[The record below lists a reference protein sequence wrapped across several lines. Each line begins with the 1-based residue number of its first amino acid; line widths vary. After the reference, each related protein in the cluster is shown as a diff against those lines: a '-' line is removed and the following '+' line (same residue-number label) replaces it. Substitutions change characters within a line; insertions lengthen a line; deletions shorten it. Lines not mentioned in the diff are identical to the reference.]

1 MNKYREELME
11 RIEEAEFELLLDDF
25 LTALGEEREELYQ
38 QVRARGEIPEMPEG
52 TKERFFEI
60 VDNFKF
66 PAEKKKC
73 RHPNVKR
80 YLLTAVITCFVLFTV
95 LISVQAAGVD
105 VFGTIGRWTDA
116 VLFFGNN
123 TTERIIQTGTPNAEL
138 EELYE
143 ILSQNNIPL
152 GLVPSYLPEN
162 YSSNTVDVL
171 DNGMLLSIYAK
182 YINQEDTIVILVD
195 KYYSSDMANSIWF
208 EKDSLEAEEYQ
219 PNEMLFYVFSDQS
232 NWLGVWQNGEYS
244 VCIQTSSSKTELL
257 SMLNTIEGVND
268 D

>member
-80 YLLTAVITCFVLFTV
+80 YLLTAVITCFVFFTT

-105 VFGTIGRWTDA
+105 VFGTFGRWTDT
-116 VLFFGNN
+116 VFHFGNN
-123 TTERIIQTGTPNAEL
+123 TTERIVQSGTTSAEL
-138 EELYE
+138 EELYGV
-143 ILSQNNIPL
+143 LKQNEIPL
-152 GLVPSYLPEN
+152 GLVPSYLPKN
-162 YSSNTVDVL
+162 YTNASVNVTT
-171 DNGMLLSIYAK
+171 NGTLLCVSAK
-182 YINQEDTIVILVD
+182 YENQEDAIVVLVD
-195 KYYSSDMANSIWF
+195 KFLSSDSYNSIWF
-208 EKDSLEAEEYQ
+208 EKDSSDAEEYRSK
-219 PNEMLFYVFSDQS
+219 EMLFYILSDEP
-232 NWLGVWQNGEYS
+232 NWIGVWQNGEYA
-244 VCIQTSSSKTELL
+244 VCIQTSSSKTDLL
-257 SMLNTIEGVND
+257 SMLNTIEGVSD

>member
-80 YLLTAVITCFVLFTV
+80 YLLTAVITCFVLITT

-105 VFGTIGRWTDA
+105 VFGSLGRWTNS
-116 VLFFGNN
+116 VFYFGNN
-123 TTERIIQTGTPNAEL
+123 TAERIVEPENASVEL
-138 EELYE
+138 VQLYKV
-143 ILSQNNIPL
+143 LNQNNIPL

-162 YSSNTVDVL
+162 YTNSSVDVTT
-171 DNGMLLSIYAK
+171 NRALLCVSAK
-182 YINQEDTIVILVD
+182 YVNQEDEIVVLVD
-195 KYYSSDMANSIWF
+195 KYLSSDSCDSIWF
-208 EKDSLEAEEYQ
+208 EKDSLQAEEYQ
-219 PNEMLFYVFSDQS
+219 PKEMLFNVFSDQS